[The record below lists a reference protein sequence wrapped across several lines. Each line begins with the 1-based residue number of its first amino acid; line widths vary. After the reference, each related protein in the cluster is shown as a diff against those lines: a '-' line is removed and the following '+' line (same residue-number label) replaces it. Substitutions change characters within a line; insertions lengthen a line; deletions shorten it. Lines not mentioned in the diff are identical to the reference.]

1 MKKKETYRLIKKD
14 SESLLRKYRNLVFF
28 VTFLAYANSHF
39 SRKCYTCLKFQISQA
54 GVSDAEASQMDSFFM
69 LFYAVGSF
77 FSGSLG
83 DTYNPSMIVGVGLIG
98 SGIAILMLAIG
109 FWMNF
114 VAISIPL
121 AQTFFLF
128 VWMFH
133 GLMQST
139 GGPGNTAIMG
149 NWFGPKNRGY
159 VFGTWTCHQYI
170 GNIAAAIVASIVLH
184 SDMSWTWALLIP
196 CVFNIVWGI
205 TVIFILPESPEH
217 VGIDLSECSNS
228 PRQINER
235 KLEEGEFP
243 EYIPISWSEALQIPN
258 VIGYSLAFGFFKFN
272 NYALFFNLP
281 FWLSQNFTSQ
291 DANLISILYDV
302 GMMPGGVFVGNFLT
316 YNYTYIYF
324 YALINIF
331 AHLQM
336 HTYIYD

>member
-1 MKKKETYRLIKKD
+1 
-14 SESLLRKYRNLVFF
+14 
-28 VTFLAYANSHF
+28 
-39 SRKCYTCLKFQISQA
+39 
-54 GVSDAEASQMDSFFM
+54 
-69 LFYAVGSF
+69 
-77 FSGSLG
+77 
-83 DTYNPSMIVGVGLIG
+83 
-98 SGIAILMLAIG
+98 
-109 FWMNF
+109 
-114 VAISIPL
+114 
-121 AQTFFLF
+121 
-128 VWMFH
+128 
-133 GLMQST
+133 
-139 GGPGNTAIMG
+139 
-149 NWFGPKNRGY
+149 
-159 VFGTWTCHQYI
+159 
-170 GNIAAAIVASIVLH
+170 
-184 SDMSWTWALLIP
+184 MSWTWALLIP